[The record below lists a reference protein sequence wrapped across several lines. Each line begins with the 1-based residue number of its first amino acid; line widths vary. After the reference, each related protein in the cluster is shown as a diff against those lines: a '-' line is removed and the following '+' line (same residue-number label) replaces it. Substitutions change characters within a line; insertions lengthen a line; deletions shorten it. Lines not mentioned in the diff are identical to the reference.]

1 MHTGTTHEIF
11 DMIQRI
17 QTLFLL
23 FASGALGGQFGLPYL
38 QAGTETD
45 RAVPALAD
53 GVLNPLDNIGILGLT
68 ILSGIL
74 ALVAIFLFRNRALQ
88 TQVTTLGML
97 CAILLT
103 ALAGF
108 TAYTIWQANPTAQW
122 NAGLGLPVL
131 AAILQGLAARYIK
144 KDEAL
149 VRSMD
154 RLR

>member
-1 MHTGTTHEIF
+1 LPAETTHDFF

-45 RAVPALAD
+45 RAIPALAD

-68 ILSGIL
+68 VLSGVL
-74 ALVAIFLFRNRALQ
+74 ALAGIFLFRNRALQ
-88 TQVTTLGML
+88 TQIATLSML

-103 ALAGF
+103 VLAGF
-108 TAYTIWQANPTAQW
+108 TAYTLWQANPTAHW
-122 NAGLGLPVL
+122 NAGLGLPAL
-131 AAILQGLAARYIK
+131 AAVLQGLAARYIR